1 MSSFREY
8 MFSDYLEDDEEVLYV
23 CHRHLIILVKDFIRV
38 FLIHFG
44 LAFLA
49 WYAFPQMFWISVV
62 WAAIGMVRLLLYL
75 QDWYYDSWLVT
86 NMGIIGVQW
95 TGYFDRTSTRGE
107 YVSIEGVNYK
117 IKGFIATI

>member
-49 WYAFPQMFWISVV
+49 WYVFPQMFWISVV
-62 WAAIGMVRLLLYL
+62 WAAIGLVRLLLYL

-86 NMGIIGVQW
+86 NMGILGV
-95 TGYFDRTSTRGE
+95 SL
-107 YVSIEGVNYK
+107 
-117 IKGFIATI
+117 KGFFVQNTKKGE